1 MIKFIQLDIR
11 TRSTKYYTCVDIR
24 EVIIATEIE
33 KKNNFFENLFRQ
45 NDRIV
50 NVNGHPVVRYMEYTA
65 LKLIRE
71 STDFVNLVY

>member
-1 MIKFIQLDIR
+1 MCSVLK
-11 TRSTKYYTCVDIR
+11 
-24 EVIIATEIE
+24 VIN
-33 KKNNFFENLFRQ
+33 KNNFFFLEYLIRT

-71 STDFVNLVY
+71 STDFVNLVCLFFPYFN